1 MPLSWLRNCFD
12 GIFVVA
18 VLLMWEPWEHP
29 RVGNGEGKGE
39 GQEAASSGQLGGLL
53 GQAGSVEL
61 VVGDCRESESYGC
74 RQVMK
79 DLQN

>member
-1 MPLSWLRNCFD
+1 MGASTSWKWR
-12 GIFVVA
+12 
-18 VLLMWEPWEHP
+18 
-29 RVGNGEGKGE
+29 GEGRR

-61 VVGDCRESESYGC
+61 VVGDFRESESYCC
-74 RQVMK
+74 RQVMRQ

>member
-1 MPLSWLRNCFD
+1 MGAMGASTSWKWRS
-12 GIFVVA
+12 
-18 VLLMWEPWEHP
+18 
-29 RVGNGEGKGE
+29 EGRR

-61 VVGDCRESESYGC
+61 IVDDFREFESYCC
-74 RQVMK
+74 RQMMRQ